1 LKIVFRADASLHIGT
16 GHVMRCLTLAEFLKK
31 KGAEVSFICREHA
44 GNLISFIQEKG
55 FNVHALAKVSR
66 PADFKKNDSKLFH
79 AEWLGTSQEQDA
91 QACQPLL
98 EKIHPDWVIVDHYA
112 LDQTWQACLKPTYK
126 KLMVIDDLADR
137 MHQCDLLLDQ
147 TFGRVKEE
155 YQSLVPDYCQLLL
168 GSEFALLRPEFAEWR
183 AYSLQRRENPEFK
196 NLLITMGGVDAENIT
211 GQVLEAL
218 NHCPLPNDLQI
229 KVIMGSTAPH
239 LQQVKEV
246 ASLMKNPTVVML
258 GVSNMA
264 ELMANADFA
273 IGAAGATTWERCALG
288 LPSTILILAENQN
301 MIASIVKKAVL
312 ARVAK
317 KHSLALLC
325 KLPSKEE
332 LRILSVNSSRVC
344 DGNGVKRTIS
354 YIL

>member
-1 LKIVFRADASLHIGT
+1 
-16 GHVMRCLTLAEFLKK
+16 
-31 KGAEVSFICREHA
+31 
-44 GNLISFIQEKG
+44 
-55 FNVHALAKVSR
+55 
-66 PADFKKNDSKLFH
+66 
-79 AEWLGTSQEQDA
+79 
-91 QACQPLL
+91 
-98 EKIHPDWVIVDHYA
+98 
-112 LDQTWQACLKPTYK
+112 
-126 KLMVIDDLADR
+126 
-137 MHQCDLLLDQ
+137 
-147 TFGRVKEE
+147 
-155 YQSLVPDYCQLLL
+155 
-168 GSEFALLRPEFAEWR
+168 
-183 AYSLQRRENPEFK
+183 
-196 NLLITMGGVDAENIT
+196 MGGVDAENIT